1 MDYEDEEPVRAN
13 ASWVDRDVKE
23 RRAIQ
28 NSLADTC
35 ERYGRADLA
44 DGLRAQTESIIH
56 IPQFIVLTAMTDFL
70 DRERQ
75 RPNG

>member
-1 MDYEDEEPVRAN
+1 MEDEEPVYAN
-13 ASWVDRDVKE
+13 ASWISRDVKE

-28 NSLADTC
+28 NALADTC
-35 ERYGRADLA
+35 DRYGRADLA
-44 DGLRAQTESIIH
+44 DSLRAQTESIIH